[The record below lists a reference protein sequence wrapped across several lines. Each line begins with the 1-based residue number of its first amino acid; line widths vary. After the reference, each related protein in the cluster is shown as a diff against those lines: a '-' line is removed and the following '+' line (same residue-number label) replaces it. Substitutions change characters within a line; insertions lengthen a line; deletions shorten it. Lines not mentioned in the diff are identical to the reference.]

1 MEVWLSAVVTQPSA
15 RPAPTRTCV
24 GCRQKATAAELLRVV
39 ARSGTTPQDSWYAA
53 PDPRRRAPGRGA
65 HLHPTETCLARA
77 EKSRA
82 FTRALRHDAATYGP
96 LDLEVLRQHLL
107 RETTSSTTGT
117 TQHDPPRPTET
128 GSISS

>member
-1 MEVWLSAVVTQPSA
+1 VEVWWGTVVTQPSA

-24 GCRQKATAAELLRVV
+24 GCRQKTTAEQLLRVV
-39 ARSGTTPQDSWYAA
+39 ARSGRSPQDSWYAA

-65 HLHPTETCLARA
+65 HLHPAEACLARA

-82 FTRALRHDAATYGP
+82 FVRALRHDAATYGP
-96 LDLEVLRQHLL
+96 LDLEPLRQHL
-107 RETTSSTTGT
+107 RETSTTGI
-117 TQHDPPRPTET
+117 TQHDPPRPDET